1 MEEEGVLMKRDCE
14 GERYQLVPCP
24 EESLLYS
31 MAIRLAPDVLEKI
44 KRAEDSEEMTA
55 MKFGSNTYGNI
66 IKIAD
71 EQFQF
76 SSGPEPREVC
86 KIFEEQRKGEDG
98 NGLLVQV
105 GELRGTLSMA
115 RTLNANEEAA
125 MKTRMAEA
133 KKRQRSCKEFVMN
146 HTNSMILRA
155 VPKKDSSQKKRKMAP
170 VVKTEI
176 STKELQRF
184 LITLLVDKPTGLSM
198 KAVQKAL
205 EEAMPDTMPD
215 HKRIRRMVEPVASYP
230 APGKYVLKDGVQK
243 EFYAKPSSDSGSS
256 RAVPVPKENSPE
268 IADAHYIRIGRYE
281 SLMEGSL
288 AKDARGN
295 GTGKEESIVEDG
307 EIVMVDKN
315 VSICSAT
322 EDNNVE
328 DGEIVMG
335 DNNSSINSSS
345 TEAENDVEDGEIVN
359 GDNNV
364 SITLEENHV
373 EDGEIATGY
382 NNVSI
387 INATEHNNVEDGE
400 IFIGDNVTISRATED
415 SNVEDGEIVLGDNN
429 VSISRATEDSNVE
442 DGEIVMGDTTD
453 SISSATEVDN
463 NVEDTEIVD
472 IGDSNCGEEKRSW
485 TRQSGHIE
493 GPEFFAPYEKR
504 AAELKSSPILQYKQY
519 LCSLKEYSE
528 KYQVYVRLN
537 NILNGTKAHFESLS
551 REITVARATQ
561 DKSKLEQVYAKVWR
575 DHIHSSKR
583 FKRMK
588 RTFFVLHDELKVIKQ
603 HCKEYAKKVNK
614 GDGLAPKR
622 QCLV

>member
-1 MEEEGVLMKRDCE
+1 
-14 GERYQLVPCP
+14 
-24 EESLLYS
+24 
-31 MAIRLAPDVLEKI
+31 
-44 KRAEDSEEMTA
+44 
-55 MKFGSNTYGNI
+55 MKFGSNTYGNT

-76 SSGPEPREVC
+76 SSGPEAREGC
-86 KIFEEQRKGEDG
+86 KIFEEQWKGEEQWKREDG

-105 GELRGTLSMA
+105 GELRGRLSMA

-133 KKRQRSCKEFVMN
+133 KKRQRSCKEVVMN
-146 HTNSMILRA
+146 HTNSMILKA
-155 VPKKDSSQKKRKMAP
+155 VPKQDSSQKKLKMAP

-215 HKRIRRMVEPVASYP
+215 HKRIRRMAEAVASYQ

-256 RAVPVPKENSPE
+256 QVVPAPKQNSPE

-281 SLMEGSL
+281 SLMEGSP
-288 AKDARGN
+288 ADDARGN
-295 GTGKEESIVEDG
+295 SPGKEDSIVEDG
-307 EIVMVDKN
+307 EIVMVHKN

-335 DNNSSINSSS
+335 DNNISISSS

-364 SITLEENHV
+364 SISSATQEENHV

-387 INATEHNNVEDGE
+387 SNATEHNNVEDGE
-400 IFIGDNVTISRATED
+400 IFIGDNVSISRATEED
-415 SNVEDGEIVLGDNN
+415 SNVEDGEIVMGDNN
-429 VSISRATEDSNVE
+429 VSTSRATEDSNVE

-453 SISSATEVDN
+453 SISSVTEVDN

-472 IGDSNCGEEKRSW
+472 IGDSDCGGKKRSW
-485 TRQSGHIE
+485 TRQSGDIE

-504 AAELKSSPILQYKQY
+504 AAELKSSILQYEQY
-519 LCSLKEYSE
+519 LGYFKEYSE
-528 KYQVYVRLN
+528 KYQVYVRLS

-551 REITVARATQ
+551 REITLARAT
-561 DKSKLEQVYAKVWR
+561 KSKLEQVYGKVWR
-575 DHIHSSKR
+575 DYVHGSKR
-583 FKRMK
+583 LKRMK
-588 RTFFVLHDELKVIKQ
+588 RTFFVLHDELEVIKQ
-603 HCKEYAKKVNK
+603 HCKEYAEKVNK
-614 GDGLAPKR
+614 GDGFGI
-622 QCLV
+622 